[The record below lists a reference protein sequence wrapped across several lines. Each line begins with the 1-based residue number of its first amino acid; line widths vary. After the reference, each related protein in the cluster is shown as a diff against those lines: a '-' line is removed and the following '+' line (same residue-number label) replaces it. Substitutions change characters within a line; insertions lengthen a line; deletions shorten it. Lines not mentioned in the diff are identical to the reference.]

1 MIKIIDINRTLND
14 TNYSINNLRFML
26 VMIKVGLMIKIL
38 SLSVTP
44 KNSTNAIFIKH
55 MDMIYVND
63 IKFTSFKVK
72 ITTANDIY
80 QNETRVSF

>member
-44 KNSTNAIFIKH
+44 ENSTNAIFI
-55 MDMIYVND
+55 
-63 IKFTSFKVK
+63 
-72 ITTANDIY
+72 
-80 QNETRVSF
+80 